1 MATNY
6 TKLTKCVACDNHQ
19 LEQVLSLGAQP
30 LANNY
35 HNGDAGKKYPLVLNL
50 CRQCSHTQL
59 SVAVDPNLMFKHYL
73 YVTGTSQTLRDYCD
87 WFAQMV
93 SGQIPT
99 GTMCDIASN
108 DGTQLDS
115 FAKLGWK
122 TMGIEPAENL
132 VKDYKHYVIN
142 DFAQNV
148 VDPLQLDVITAQ
160 NVLAHT
166 ADPLGIMKNIKK
178 WLKPRGRAFI
188 QTSQAN
194 MFKNGEFDTMYHE
207 HISFFCSSS
216 MAALCHR
223 AGLKLINVQKTHIH
237 GTSYVF
243 TVTHDDGNHQDFF
256 SIDPERYK
264 MSTYQKF
271 ADDAINT
278 LRAFKYRVREFK
290 KKGYKVVGYG
300 AAAKGM
306 TVLNAGGI
314 ALDWIVDD
322 NELKVGKMTPG
333 MNTPILGSRTIA
345 VDVPIVCVPLAW
357 NFFDEIKAKVSHAR
371 GELPTVFYKYFP
383 KQEIYE
389 QKHINA

>member
-1 MATNY
+1 
-6 TKLTKCVACDNHQ
+6 
-19 LEQVLSLGAQP
+19 
-30 LANNY
+30 
-35 HNGDAGKKYPLVLNL
+35 
-50 CRQCSHTQL
+50 
-59 SVAVDPNLMFKHYL
+59 
-73 YVTGTSQTLRDYCD
+73 
-87 WFAQMV
+87 
-93 SGQIPT
+93 
-99 GTMCDIASN
+99 
-108 DGTQLDS
+108 
-115 FAKLGWK
+115 
-122 TMGIEPAENL
+122 
-132 VKDYKHYVIN
+132 
-142 DFAQNV
+142 
-148 VDPLQLDVITAQ
+148 
-160 NVLAHT
+160 
-166 ADPLGIMKNIKK
+166 
-178 WLKPRGRAFI
+178 
-188 QTSQAN
+188 

-278 LRAFKYRVREFK
+278 LASFSNRVKAFKK
-290 KKGYKVVGYG
+290 MGYKVVGYG

-306 TVLNAGGI
+306 TVLNAGKI
-314 ALDWIVDD
+314 QLDWIVDD

-333 MNTPILGSRTIA
+333 MNIPILGSRTIA

>member
-35 HNGDAGKKYPLVLNL
+35 HNGDAGKKYPLVLNV
-50 CRQCSHTQL
+50 CKQCSHAQL

-271 ADDAINT
+271 SDDALNT
-278 LRAFKYRVREFK
+278 LKAFKFRVDEFK
-290 KKGYKVVGYG
+290 KMGYKVVGYG

-306 TVLNAGGI
+306 TVLNAGNI
-314 ALDWIVDD
+314 ELDWIVDD

-357 NFFDEIKAKVSHAR
+357 NFFDEIKAKVTNAR

-389 QKHINA
+389 QKHIDA